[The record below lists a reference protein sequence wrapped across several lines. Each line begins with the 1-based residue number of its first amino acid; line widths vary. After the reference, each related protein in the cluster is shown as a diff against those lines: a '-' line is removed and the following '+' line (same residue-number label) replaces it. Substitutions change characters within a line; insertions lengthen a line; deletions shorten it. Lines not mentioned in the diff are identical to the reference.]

1 MDIIATL
8 AIVLG
13 GLILVAV
20 TIIILHEDWEARK

>member
-13 GLILVAV
+13 CLILVAV
-20 TIIILHEDWEARK
+20 TIIILQEDWEARK